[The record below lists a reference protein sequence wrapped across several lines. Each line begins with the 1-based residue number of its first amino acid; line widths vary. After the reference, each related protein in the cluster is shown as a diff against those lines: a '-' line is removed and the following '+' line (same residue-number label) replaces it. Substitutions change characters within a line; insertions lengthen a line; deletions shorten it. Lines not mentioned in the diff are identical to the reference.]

1 MVRSLVVSLAAAALL
16 FPAICSAETVGILEW
31 VTAGVPKAASDRFE
45 EALEDGL
52 EGANFEVRKRESME
66 ASLKASTYVE
76 GCNFGPCMRKVH
88 EATGVGLAVVARVQ
102 GVGSSYTFIVSL
114 VDSKTGHLVAQVSR
128 GCAAC
133 SIDDAVLTASLMGPD
148 LLLERVGEAEGSKRK
163 AGIER
168 SRSDEEVRGVADSRR
183 QSLRTT
189 SYLFLGA
196 SLAAGALGGYFLYD
210 DDNDKGLPLVA
221 GAGAS
226 FLGGVTMLLFS
237 KEF

>member
-1 MVRSLVVSLAAAALL
+1 MRSVFVALAAAIFL
-16 FPAICSAETVGILEW
+16 FPTVSSAETVGVLEW
-31 VTAGVPKAASDRFE
+31 VTAGVPKAASERFE

-52 EGANFEVRKRESME
+52 RGADFEVRKRSAME
-66 ASLKASTYVE
+66 ASLKTSTYVE

-88 EATGVGLAVVARVQ
+88 EATGVGLVVVARVQ

-114 VDSKTGHLVAQVSR
+114 VDSRSGQLVAQVSR

-133 SIDDAVLTASLMGPD
+133 SIDDAVSTASMMGPG
-148 LLLERVGEAEGSKRK
+148 LLLERAGANEGGASKVAASPPAGKDDQPGAAE
-163 AGIER
+163 
-168 SRSDEEVRGVADSRR
+168 SRR
-183 QSLRTT
+183 SSLRTT

-196 SLAAGALGGYFLYD
+196 SIAAGAVGGYFLYD
-210 DDNDKGLPLVA
+210 DDSDKGVPLVA

-226 FLGGVTMLLFS
+226 FLGGLTMFLFS